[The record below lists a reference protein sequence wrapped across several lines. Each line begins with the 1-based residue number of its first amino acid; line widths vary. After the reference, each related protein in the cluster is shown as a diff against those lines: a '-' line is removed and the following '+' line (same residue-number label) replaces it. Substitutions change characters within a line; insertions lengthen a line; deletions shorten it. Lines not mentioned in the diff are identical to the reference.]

1 MMRITRINPWIEC
14 MNKLNIS
21 FTTKDPVVAV
31 AAAAFEQLKSQEVL
45 AKDRATRY
53 YDMLQLAEGKVSI
66 LKNENNALRR
76 QNARLLKMM
85 K

>member
-1 MMRITRINPWIEC
+1 
-14 MNKLNIS
+14 
-21 FTTKDPVVAV
+21 V
-31 AAAAFEQLKSQEVL
+31 AAAAFEKLKSQEVL

>member
-1 MMRITRINPWIEC
+1 MMRITRINPWIEY

-21 FTTKDPVVAV
+21 FTTKDPV
-31 AAAAFEQLKSQEVL
+31 AAAAFEKLKSQEVL